1 MQSDRPR
8 SPDDG
13 KRDLPQLRALDPMP
27 VLGDAGVVS
36 SILNCVLKLVSAT
49 STTDICSRSVLRAA
63 EPDPRGHKRAVDAH
77 HLLCERAALRASAA
91 CSPARARQVLS
102 CGRCAPPL
110 QRSASFCLVVLRRCC
125 SSALATFAA
134 CESPRVSGRHARMV
148 PPSCS
153 TTHGREADSA
163 PSFLLA
169 NKSCFWHRR
178 KRGKS
183 LAD

>member
-1 MQSDRPR
+1 VR
-8 SPDDG
+8 
-13 KRDLPQLRALDPMP
+13 
-27 VLGDAGVVS
+27 
-36 SILNCVLKLVSAT
+36 T
-49 STTDICSRSVLRAA
+49 LRAA
-63 EPDPRGHKRAVDAH
+63 LCLAPRRGALRPPPSRAPPSKELPRPDGAISPAPRVSCASP
-77 HLLCERAALRASAA
+77 CRAATLRSLPLPYMTDVLEPLGVSSAT
-91 CSPARARQVLS
+91 CPPQVRPRRGGAPGPSSTHPVS

-134 CESPRVSGRHARMV
+134 CESPRVSGRRARTV

-163 PSFLLA
+163 PSSFLLA

-183 LAD
+183 LPD